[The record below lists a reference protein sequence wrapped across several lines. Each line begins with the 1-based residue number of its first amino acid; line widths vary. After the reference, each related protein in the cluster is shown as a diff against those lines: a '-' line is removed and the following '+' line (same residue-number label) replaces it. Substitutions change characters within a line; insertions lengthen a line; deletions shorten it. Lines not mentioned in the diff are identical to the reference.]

1 MNNALITTGAAGAV
15 ASAVLIL
22 INSILNRCHVAPLT
36 GDEMAAATTLVAFG
50 GHWMTL
56 RFPRVFA
63 LSAAAP
69 SPAAPAAPTI

>member
-22 INSILNRCHVAPLT
+22 INSVLNRCHVAPLT

-50 GHWMTL
+50 GHWLTV
-56 RFPRVFA
+56 RFPKVFS
-63 LSAAAP
+63 LSVSA
-69 SPAAPAAPTI
+69 PAAPAAPTAS